1 MQIGG
6 ENIKN
11 LLVNVV
17 LTNFLKIL
25 KHRFKK
31 TPFLWNLVG

>member
-1 MQIGG
+1 MGG

-17 LTNFLKIL
+17 LTIL
-25 KHRFKK
+25 LIFTNADSKRHISSGI
-31 TPFLWNLVG
+31 W